1 MGIVDDAVEDGVGE
15 GGIADHIVPAVDW
28 ELTGDQGSAAAVAF
42 FGDLEQVM
50 PLFGTEGFEA
60 PVVEDEELDAAER
73 AHRSRIASVTMG
85 QRQIGEEPRDALV
98 EDGPVVAARFVA
110 EGTSK
115 PTFADAGWPFDD

>member
-28 ELTGDQGSAAAVAF
+28 ELTGDQGSATAAAF

-50 PLFGTEGFEA
+50 TLFGTEEFEA
-60 PVVEDEELDAAER
+60 PVVEDEAER
-73 AHRSRIASVTMG
+73 AHQSRIASVTMS